1 MVGSMR
7 AAIGSA
13 LLVLALA
20 IPTASAQE
28 GPVEGP
34 AFVGI
39 ADGELRVGPARGIE
53 VVQWWSAEDRHTV
66 RLWVPMGVPV
76 VIGDGCREVR
86 RRPGG
91 TREGVV
97 WDIVEVECDAFPG
110 DIVVRGTERDDRV
123 VVWSGHRTR
132 ASLAGGN
139 DRLDVVG
146 GDEEDP
152 PEAIL
157 DEIDEVFVPARV
169 AARSAQSAR
178 GAGGVTVL
186 GGDGDDRVTT
196 ARGNDRLFGG
206 RGRDRLSAGRGAD
219 RLDGGPGPDRLNGG
233 RGNDTLRGGS
243 GRGDRCDGAAGRDR
257 IWVGGRTGCER
268 YS

>member
-1 MVGSMR
+1 MR

-13 LLVLALA
+13 FIVCAVVGALA

-34 AFVGI
+34 TFVGVVEG
-39 ADGELRVGPARGIE
+39 DLLVGPARGIE
-53 VVQWWSAEDRHTV
+53 VAQWWSAEDRHTV
-66 RLWVPMGVPV
+66 RIWVPMGVPA
-76 VIGDGCREVR
+76 VIGDGCREVG

-91 TREGVV
+91 THEGVV
-97 WDIVEVECDAFPG
+97 WDVVEVQCDAFPG

-123 VVWSGHRTR
+123 LIWSGHRTR

-139 DRLDVVG
+139 DRLDVLG

-152 PEAIL
+152 PDAIL

-169 AARSAQSAR
+169 PASSAQR
-178 GAGGVTVL
+178 GGGGVVVRA
-186 GGDGDDRVTT
+186 GDGDDRVTT
-196 ARGNDRLFGG
+196 GRGNDRLLGET
-206 RGRDRLSAGRGAD
+206 GRDLLSAGGGAD

-233 RGNDTLRGGS
+233 RGNDTLRGGA
-243 GRGDRCDGAAGRDR
+243 GRGDRCAGAAGRDR